1 MPEPS
6 RATILVVDDREENR
20 YVVSRTLRA
29 AGYSVVEAR
38 TGQEALT
45 KAADL
50 PDLLLLDIR
59 LPDMT
64 GYEVCNRIKA
74 NPALRGIPVV
84 HLSASFV
91 TSESKVMSLEG
102 GADAYLTQPVEPPVL
117 LATVKALLRLR
128 KAEAMSRLS
137 ARQWQVTFDSLSEA
151 IGLLDEQGRIQR
163 CNRAMSE
170 LTGRRYSEIE
180 GKTLS
185 GVLHDSLRIAFP
197 ATHNQMQRSRVEV
210 ESPDQRWFIISTD
223 QIVDQDGMPSGNIF
237 VVSDVTDSKRAEEAL
252 KLSERLAATGR
263 LAHSIAHEINNPLEA
278 VVNLL
283 YLMDRSSDVAE
294 VKSYIAQAT
303 AEIARVSR
311 ITKHT
316 LAFHREA
323 LSPINLNVGELVDSV
338 VSLYG
343 PQIVS
348 RNISIRREFGK
359 NLAIVGLPS
368 ALQQAIANFLSNAID
383 ASKAGGEIRLRVSQS
398 REWSNSQRPGVRIL
412 VADHGRGIPSEVRKR
427 IFDAFFTTKGTKG
440 SGLGLWLSS
449 GIVHKHG
456 GHVNL
461 RSSVIPG
468 HSGTCFSIFL
478 PCYPSMGPEATA
490 SKTAQNNDLHQR

>member
-1 MPEPS
+1 MRDEA

-20 YVVSRTLRA
+20 YIVSRTLLA

-38 TGQEALT
+38 TGQEAL
-45 KAADL
+45 AAAGDL
-50 PDLLLLDIR
+50 PDLVLLDIR

-64 GYEVCNRIKA
+64 GYDVCNRIKA
-74 NPALRGIPVV
+74 NPTTRGIPVV
-84 HLSASFV
+84 HLSASFI

-151 IGLLDEQGRIQR
+151 IGLLDERGRIQR

-180 GKTLS
+180 GKTLHEI
-185 GVLHDSLRIAFP
+185 LADSLRINLP
-197 ATHNQMQRSRVEV
+197 ATDNDMSRRRVEV
-210 ESPDQRWFIISTD
+210 ESPDQRWFVISID
-223 QIVDQDGMPSGNIF
+223 QIVDQDGVPSGNIF
-237 VVSDVTDSKRAEEAL
+237 VVSDVTDTKRAEEAL
-252 KLSERLAATGR
+252 KMSERLAATGR

-283 YLMDRSSDVAE
+283 YLMGHSSDVAE

-303 AEIARVSR
+303 SEIARVSR
-311 ITKHT
+311 ITKQT

-323 LSPINLNVGELVDSV
+323 PSPINLNVGELVDSV

-343 PQIVS
+343 PQLAS
-348 RNISIRREFGK
+348 RNISIRREYD
-359 NLAIVGLPS
+359 NNTAIVGLPS

-383 ASKAGGEIRLRVSQS
+383 ASKQGGEITLRVSQS
-398 REWSNSQRPGVRIL
+398 REWRNSQRDGVRIL
-412 VADHGRGIPSEVRKR
+412 VADHGRGIPADVRRR

-440 SGLGLWLSS
+440 SGLGLWLSL

-456 GHVNL
+456 GHVHL
-461 RSSVIPG
+461 RSSVAPT

-478 PCYPSMGPEATA
+478 PRLPPLSQDPPGEQA
-490 SKTAQNNDLHQR
+490 NLG

>member
-1 MPEPS
+1 MRDEA

-20 YVVSRTLRA
+20 YIVSRTLLA
-29 AGYSVVEAR
+29 AGYSVVQAR
-38 TGQEALT
+38 TGQEALA
-45 KAADL
+45 KAGDL
-50 PDLLLLDIR
+50 PDLVLLDIR

-74 NPALRGIPVV
+74 NPTTRGIPVV
-84 HLSASFV
+84 HLSASFI
-91 TSESKVMSLEG
+91 TSESRVMSLEG
-102 GADAYLTQPVEPPVL
+102 GADSYLTQPVEPPVL

-180 GKTLS
+180 GKTLAE
-185 GVLHDSLRIAFP
+185 VLAESLRIDLPVSAGD
-197 ATHNQMQRSRVEV
+197 MLRSRVEV
-210 ESPDQRWFIISTD
+210 ETPDQRWFVISTD

-237 VVSDVTDSKRAEEAL
+237 VVSDVTDSKRAQEAL

-283 YLMDRSSDVAE
+283 YLMDHSSDVAE

-323 LSPINLNVGELVDSV
+323 PSPIDLNVGELVDSV

-343 PQIVS
+343 PQLAS
-348 RNISIRREFGK
+348 RNISIRRQYDD
-359 NLAIVGLPS
+359 NTAIVGLPS

-383 ASKAGGEIRLRVSQS
+383 ASKPGGEITLRISQS
-398 REWSNSQRPGVRIL
+398 REWRNSQRDGVRIL

-440 SGLGLWLSS
+440 SGLGLWLSL

-456 GHVNL
+456 GHVHL
-461 RSSVIPG
+461 RSSIVPAR
-468 HSGTCFSIFL
+468 SGTCFSIFL
-478 PCYPSMGPEATA
+478 PCQPPLAQEPATNKA
-490 SKTAQNNDLHQR
+490 S

>member
-1 MPEPS
+1 MRDEA

-20 YVVSRTLRA
+20 YIVSRTLLA
-29 AGYSVVEAR
+29 AGYSVVQAR
-38 TGQEALT
+38 TGQEALA
-45 KAADL
+45 KASDL
-50 PDLLLLDIR
+50 PDLVLLDIR

-64 GYEVCNRIKA
+64 GYDVCNRIKA
-74 NPALRGIPVV
+74 NPTTRGIPVV
-84 HLSASFV
+84 HLSASFI

-151 IGLLDEQGRIQR
+151 IGLLDERGRIQR

-180 GKTLS
+180 GKTLREI
-185 GVLHDSLRIAFP
+185 LAESLRITVP
-197 ATHNQMQRSRVEV
+197 PTDNDMSRRRVEV
-210 ESPDQRWFIISTD
+210 ESPDQRWFVISTD
-223 QIVDQDGMPSGNIF
+223 QIVDQDGLPSGNIF
-237 VVSDVTDSKRAEEAL
+237 VVSDVTDTKRAEEAL
-252 KLSERLAATGR
+252 KMSERLAATGR

-283 YLMDRSSDVAE
+283 YLMDHSPDVAE
-294 VKSYIAQAT
+294 IKSYIAQAT

-323 LSPINLNVGELVDSV
+323 PSPIDLNVGELVDSV

-343 PQIVS
+343 PQLAS
-348 RNISIRREFGK
+348 RNISIRREYDK
-359 NLAIVGLPS
+359 NTAIVGLPS

-383 ASKAGGEIRLRVSQS
+383 ASKQGGEITLRVSQS
-398 REWSNSQRPGVRIL
+398 REWRNSQRDGVRIL
-412 VADHGRGIPSEVRKR
+412 VADHGRGIPNDVRKR

-440 SGLGLWLSS
+440 SGLGLWLSL

-456 GHVNL
+456 GHVHL
-461 RSSVIPG
+461 RSSVTPA

-478 PCYPSMGPEATA
+478 PCLPPLSPEPLV
-490 SKTAQNNDLHQR
+490 SKPV

>member
-1 MPEPS
+1 MRDEA

-20 YVVSRTLRA
+20 YIVSRTLLA
-29 AGYSVVEAR
+29 AGYSVLEAR
-38 TGQEALT
+38 TGQEALA
-45 KAADL
+45 KAGDL
-50 PDLLLLDIR
+50 PDLVLLDIR

-64 GYEVCNRIKA
+64 GYDVCNRIKA
-74 NPALRGIPVV
+74 NPTTRGIPVV
-84 HLSASFV
+84 HLSASFI

-151 IGLLDEQGRIQR
+151 IGLLDERGRIQR

-180 GKTLS
+180 GKTLHEI
-185 GVLHDSLRIAFP
+185 LEDSLRINLP
-197 ATHNQMQRSRVEV
+197 ATNNDMSRRRVEV
-210 ESPDQRWFIISTD
+210 ESPDQRWFVISID

-237 VVSDVTDSKRAEEAL
+237 VVSDVTDTKRAEEAL
-252 KLSERLAATGR
+252 KMSERLAATGR

-283 YLMDRSSDVAE
+283 YLMGHSSDVAE

-303 AEIARVSR
+303 SEIARVSR
-311 ITKHT
+311 ITKQT

-323 LSPINLNVGELVDSV
+323 PSPIDLNVGELVDSV

-343 PQIVS
+343 PQLAS
-348 RNISIRREFGK
+348 RNITIRREYD
-359 NLAIVGLPS
+359 NNTAIVGLPS

-383 ASKAGGEIRLRVSQS
+383 ASKQGGEITLRISQS
-398 REWSNSQRPGVRIL
+398 REWRNSQRDGVRIL
-412 VADHGRGIPSEVRKR
+412 VADHGRGIPADVRKR

-440 SGLGLWLSS
+440 SGLGLWLSL

-456 GHVNL
+456 GHVHL
-461 RSSVIPG
+461 RSSVVPT

-478 PCYPSMGPEATA
+478 PCLPPLSQESPVNKPT
-490 SKTAQNNDLHQR
+490 